1 RRRECLM
8 QDIKFLNGIVIA
20 TLTGKIYVDEAAA
33 IRGNLLEFNENGHPN
48 FVINLGGV
56 DYRLY

>member
-1 RRRECLM
+1 M